1 MRCACRYS
9 CVARS
14 KLGIFGES
22 FIGKRSVVIDKL
34 AEIIQSK
41 KPCGK
46 DYLIAGIEER

>member
-1 MRCACRYS
+1 MGDASRALVERMCSY
-9 CVARS
+9 
-14 KLGIFGES
+14 
-22 FIGKRSVVIDKL
+22 SVVIDKL